1 MNKTRTKLALS
12 LLLALGF
19 TTLVGC
25 DSSNSAASDSKP
37 AQVSRDQAIAEQIK
51 ADEAALKDIQ
61 GPRVTLAVEGM
72 VCTGCEGD
80 VREALDGTPGLK
92 AFRVSH
98 LTKKAIL
105 VLDEK
110 SPANVDAI
118 CKKLAEAGH
127 EAKVLAAAAS
137 PAAAEPKK

>member
-1 MNKTRTKLALS
+1 MTSRKAQLALS
-12 LLLALGF
+12 LSLSL
-19 TTLVGC
+19 TILVGC
-25 DSSNSAASDSKP
+25 DSGNSAASDTKP

-110 SPANVDAI
+110 SPANVEAI
-118 CKKLAEAGH
+118 CKKLADAGH
-127 EAKVLAAAAS
+127 EAKVLAAAT
-137 PAAAEPKK
+137 PDAAPKK

>member
-1 MNKTRTKLALS
+1 MTSRKAQLALALS
-12 LLLALGF
+12 LSLTILL
-19 TTLVGC
+19 GC
-25 DSSNSAASDSKP
+25 DSGNSAASDTKP

-61 GPRVTLAVEGM
+61 GPRITLAVEGM

-80 VREALDGTPGLK
+80 VREAIDGTPGLK

-110 SPANVDAI
+110 SPANVEAI
-118 CKKLAEAGH
+118 CKKLADAGH
-127 EAKVLAAAAS
+127 EAKVLAATTPDAAR
-137 PAAAEPKK
+137 KQ

>member
-1 MNKTRTKLALS
+1 MTSRKAQLALA
-12 LLLALGF
+12 LLLGL

-25 DSSNSAASDSKP
+25 DSGNSAASDSKP

-110 SPANVDAI
+110 SPANIEAI
-118 CKKLAEAGH
+118 CKKLADAGH
-127 EAKVLAAAAS
+127 EAKVLAAAT
-137 PAAAEPKK
+137 PDAAPKK